1 MCLCMLC
8 VFYCVVLSGVCC
20 VVLCL
25 RVLFTV
31 SACFVCEVL
40 CDVVVCG
47 GIKKIV
53 CVCCV

>member
-1 MCLCMLC
+1 MLC
-8 VFYCVVLSGVCC
+8 VVYCVVLSGVCC

-47 GIKKIV
+47 GIKNCL
-53 CVCCV
+53 CVLCVI